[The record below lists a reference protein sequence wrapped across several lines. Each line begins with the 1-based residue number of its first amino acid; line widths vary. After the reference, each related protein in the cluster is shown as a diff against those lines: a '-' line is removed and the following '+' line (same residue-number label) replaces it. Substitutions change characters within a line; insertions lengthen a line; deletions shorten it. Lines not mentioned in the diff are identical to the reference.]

1 MKYPSPDELVAVRV
15 DSKEYEDIFV
25 DHLLNLYEHSNDKNK
40 DWWPFLLE
48 NWDTRF
54 ERWYMTLHGKKIAY
68 FSALQKMPW
77 KTEQPYYRFMARTW
91 SGFKKVTLESC
102 TIPYE
107 MSPSMLSFKLQLEDY
122 PTKNRLMSME
132 YVNRRGYLTKFA
144 QKLNGMFDHNWK
156 LLDDVYFTCTD
167 YPENKQKPECWQS
180 IISEHDIPVDRMS
193 VQEYINTFGNR
204 KKYYGRK

>member
-1 MKYPSPDELVAVRV
+1 
-15 DSKEYEDIFV
+15 
-25 DHLLNLYEHSNDKNK
+25 
-40 DWWPFLLE
+40 
-48 NWDTRF
+48 
-54 ERWYMTLHGKKIAY
+54 
-68 FSALQKMPW
+68 
-77 KTEQPYYRFMARTW
+77 
-91 SGFKKVTLESC
+91 
-102 TIPYE
+102 
-107 MSPSMLSFKLQLEDY
+107 
-122 PTKNRLMSME
+122 MSME

-204 KKYYGRK
+204 KKYNGRK